1 MANEKISQ
9 IFKNISNL
17 LQIRGENSYRQ
28 RSYEHA
34 ANLIEEIQ
42 QSIRQLAIEENL
54 RTIPGI
60 GQAIESKILEILEIL
75 EIPENWENAEDARNI
90 RNTWD
95 TSNENDK
102 NSEIMGL
109 YV

>member
-1 MANEKISQ
+1 MTNEKISQ
-9 IFKNISNL
+9 VFKNISNL

-60 GQAIESKILEILEIL
+60 GQAIESKILEILETGTC
-75 EIPENWENAEDARNI
+75 N
-90 RNTWD
+90 
-95 TSNENDK
+95 
-102 NSEIMGL
+102 L
-109 YV
+109 YE